1 MVLASSTI
9 PFSTFGAKYD
19 YVGIWY
25 YSWHHPYHL
34 VDEFELK
41 LGEIGLKIGHT
52 GETFFENESNV
63 GGSEQPALTWIIN
76 MEAPIDLHVHKFSET
91 IVVFVLDIF

>member
-1 MVLASSTI
+1 M
-9 PFSTFGAKYD
+9 
-19 YVGIWY
+19 
-25 YSWHHPYHL
+25 

-63 GGSEQPALTWIIN
+63 GGSEQPALTCIIN

-91 IVVFVLDIF
+91 IVVFVLGDF